1 MKMNEI
7 SSVNK
12 TLVDPL
18 RKCHEEQ
25 QELRKKV
32 DKFQKEKRS
41 RQVCNEM
48 ISIYKLLQLCSFCR
62 I

>member
-12 TLVDPL
+12 TLIDPL

-32 DKFQKEKRS
+32 EKFQKEKRS

-48 ISIYKLLQLCSFCR
+48 ISIYVQF
-62 I
+62 